1 MLAVNSTSHSHKSGH
16 YATLLR
22 QLVSLKQHSKDALAA
37 AAERFYITTSLASP
51 PNSKNLVSAGQL
63 CRFFVQF

>member
-22 QLVSLKQHSKDALAA
+22 QLVSLKQHSKDALAQA
-37 AAERFYITTSLASP
+37 LLY
-51 PNSKNLVSAGQL
+51 PNSPRSQQQPPLRTFIGQL
-63 CRFFVQF
+63 NAFFVNVGKN